1 MGPRSSRGICAEREP
16 AWTGGLW
23 SQEEEGS
30 DGRLRDHGDSR
41 ERPGPPPSGLG
52 LLFPN
57 CAFLGHETGARG
69 CVLGPGSGVSL
80 TWNLRGAGQ
89 DAAVACAT
97 RHEECRASAP
107 TSTQRGGSRTRG
119 PSGAWSA
126 PQPGSRTQAG
136 RERKGGTGLMV
147 KGRVMAQVRLLP
159 GPLQDPVPSFCL
171 SLPCEGVPQLLHSGR
186 TGKLAHA
193 MSVHVPGEA
202 VSIRARLACACSSRG
217 GCACTRDVWL

>member
-16 AWTGGLW
+16 AWTAGLW

-30 DGRLRDHGDSR
+30 DGRLWDHGDSR

-147 KGRVMAQVRLLP
+147 KGRVMAQVRLLR
-159 GPLQDPVPSFCL
+159 GPCRTPCLPFACPYPVRESPS
-171 SLPCEGVPQLLHSGR
+171 S
-186 TGKLAHA
+186 
-193 MSVHVPGEA
+193 
-202 VSIRARLACACSSRG
+202 
-217 GCACTRDVWL
+217 CTRGVRGS